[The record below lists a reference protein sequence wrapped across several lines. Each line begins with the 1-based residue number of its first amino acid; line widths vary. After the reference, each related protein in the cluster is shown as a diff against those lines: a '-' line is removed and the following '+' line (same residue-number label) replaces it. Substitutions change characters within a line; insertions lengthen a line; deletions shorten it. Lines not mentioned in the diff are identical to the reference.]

1 MYAPFHEMPDDARIW
16 IYQADRRFSAEEHA
30 SIESDLLHLC
40 QNWLAHG
47 APLKTSFR
55 IDYNQFITLAVD
67 ERNLGASGCSI
78 DGTVR
83 LLKSL
88 QQRLGM
94 DFFDRESIAFLDG
107 SNVKLYPLSRLKT
120 LFMEGVL
127 SGESVTFNN
136 TLTKK
141 AEWEKEW
148 KAGVKNS
155 WLARYLPKPAG
166 AIPGP

>member
-1 MYAPFHEMPDDARIW
+1 MPDDARIW
-16 IYQADRRFSAEEHA
+16 SYQADRRFSPEEQA
-30 SIESDLLHLC
+30 AIESDLVHLC

-55 IDYNQFITLAVD
+55 IDHNQFITLAVD

-83 LLKSL
+83 LLKSI

-107 SNVKLYPLSRLKT
+107 GNLKLYTLSRLKT

-127 SGESVTFNN
+127 NGESVTFNN
-136 TLTKK
+136 TLTRK

-148 KAGVKNS
+148 RVDVKNS

-166 AIPGP
+166 AIPPP